1 MDRKKYAKYGSV
13 VGEFFWI
20 TVATAIVT
28 AGVYFFVIPSHVPV
42 GSVTSLAM
50 VLNTVI
56 PLPISAITMILNVG
70 LLVLGF
76 LFIDRDFG
84 AKTVYT
90 SLLMPVILGVLEKLF
105 PNFTSLTGDP
115 FQDVVCYIFVVNVG
129 VSMLFNR
136 NASSGGLDIVA
147 KFLNKYLHIELGR
160 AMALSGMCVALS
172 AVFVY
177 DMKTVVL
184 SVLGT
189 YFSGL
194 MLDHFI
200 FGANVKR
207 RVCILS
213 EKEEEIRNFII
224 NTLHS
229 GATIYEAIGAYDQRS
244 QREIITIVNK
254 TEYRQ
259 LMDFLSKV
267 DRGAFVTVY
276 TVSEIFYRPKLL
288 GRSREEP
295 RS

>member
-1 MDRKKYAKYGSV
+1 MDMKKYGSAV
-13 VGEFFWI
+13 VEFFWI

-90 SLLMPVILGVLEKLF
+90 SLLMPVLLGVLERLF
-105 PNFTSLTGDP
+105 PNFTSLMGDP
-115 FQDVVCYIFVVNVG
+115 FLDVVYYIFVVNVG

-160 AMALSGMCVALS
+160 AMALAGMCVALS

-189 YFSGL
+189 YLSGL
-194 MLDHFI
+194 VLDHFI

-207 RVCILS
+207 RVCIIS

-224 NTLHS
+224 GTLRS
-229 GATIYEAIGAYDQRS
+229 GATIYEAIGAYDGRPR
-244 QREIITIVNK
+244 REIITIVDK
-254 TEYRQ
+254 AEYRQ
-259 LMDFLSKV
+259 LMDFLGKV
-267 DRGAFVTVY
+267 DRGAFITVY
-276 TVSEIFYRPKLL
+276 TVNEIFYRPKLL
-288 GRSREEP
+288 GRGREEP